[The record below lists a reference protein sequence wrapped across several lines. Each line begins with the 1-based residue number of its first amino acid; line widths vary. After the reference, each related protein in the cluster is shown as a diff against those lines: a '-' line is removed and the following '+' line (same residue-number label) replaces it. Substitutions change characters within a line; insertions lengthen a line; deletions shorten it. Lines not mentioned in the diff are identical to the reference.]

1 MKGLMAYLLLLVPVF
16 AFAQKPDNDMAKG
29 NEEFK
34 QKQYRDAEADY
45 RISKSKSPAKAS
57 ADYNL
62 GNAIYRQG
70 QKAEAF
76 LAYSRALENAHTK
89 QQKHMAYHN
98 MGNVFMDAKGYQN
111 AVEAYKNA
119 LRNNP
124 YDEQTRYN
132 YALAKKMLKDNP
144 PPPPPKKDDRKDPP
158 KDDKQDNKSNAAKNR
173 GDSGEKADGGGSKD
187 TPQKGGGGAGAQQSK
202 GGADNQGNPQP
213 ASDDPSKQRMENLL
227 DAMNNEEKKVQ
238 DRVKGVRVQAQPKK
252 QEKDW

>member
-1 MKGLMAYLLLLVPVF
+1 MKQWINYMLLFIPAF
-16 AFAQKPDNDMAKG
+16 ALAQKPDNDMAKG
-29 NEEFK
+29 NGEFVK
-34 QKQYRDAEADY
+34 KKYREAEADF

-62 GNAIYRQG
+62 GNALYRQG
-70 QKAEAF
+70 EHTEAWI
-76 LAYSRALENAHTK
+76 AYSRAIENAQTK

-98 MGNVFMDAKGYQN
+98 VGNLFMKAKDYER

-124 YDEQTRYN
+124 RDEQTRYN
-132 YALAKKMLKDNP
+132 YALAKEMLKKNP
-144 PPPPPKKDDRKDPP
+144 PKPPKKDDRKDPP
-158 KDDKQDNKSNAAKNR
+158 KDDKEDNKSNVQKNR

-187 TPQKGGGGAGAQQSK
+187 TPQKGGGGEGPQQTK
-202 GGADNQGNPQP
+202 GGADEKGDPQP
-213 ASDDPSKQRMENLL
+213 AKDDPSKQRMESLL

-238 DRVKGVRVQAQPKK
+238 DRVKGVKVKAQPKR